1 MASSVAKLHSDRVR
15 ERRWSG
21 KGVTLGEVLSHLS
34 ELHHDISH
42 TEAEDQ
48 GHPHPRNSVM
58 NLVVCVGSQARA
70 EETQEVVERMAAS
83 HPLRAVVI
91 RRAGEKD
98 RPNLDAEIVTE
109 AHQLVRG
116 ETIQREQI
124 YLAVS
129 GPAADHLASFVE
141 PLLAADVP
149 TYLWWAGT
157 PPLGER
163 GLRNALAICDV
174 LIVDSAGFEKPATAF
189 LEFAGL
195 ADRLGGRIG
204 FADLHWSR
212 QRPWRES
219 LSQFFSPP
227 ERRVLLG
234 GIGRFDIDCAGEGQ
248 AAWVGGSLLTGW
260 IAGAL
265 GWRLL
270 RAAAVTDEHADAIYE
285 APGGALIPVA
295 LRSSGRTTL
304 PRGTATRLRLEAE
317 SGGLRCLNT
326 IELHPERDDHAHM
339 TIELAGQPAI
349 RQRLALPPQDESE
362 LLVQALAVARRDRV
376 FMRSLSAA
384 AELQDGLR

>member
-1 MASSVAKLHSDRVR
+1 MASSLAKLHRNRVR
-15 ERRWSG
+15 ELSWSG
-21 KGVTLGEVLSHLS
+21 KRVRLSDVLSHLA
-34 ELHHDISH
+34 ELHRDISQS
-42 TEAEDQ
+42 EAEDQ
-48 GHPHPRNSVM
+48 AHPHPRNSVM

-70 EETQEVVERMAAS
+70 EETQGVVERMAAS

-91 RRAGEKD
+91 RRSGEKE
-98 RPNLDAEIVTE
+98 RPTLDAEIVTE

-116 ETIQREQI
+116 QTIQREQI
-124 YLAVS
+124 SLTVS
-129 GPAADHLASFVE
+129 GPAEDHLASFVE
-141 PLLAADVP
+141 PLLVADVP

-163 GLRNALAICDV
+163 GLRNALVICDV
-174 LIVDSAGFEKPATAF
+174 LIVDSAGFERPVPAF

-195 ADRLGGRIG
+195 ADRLGRRIG

-227 ERRVLLG
+227 ERRPLLAG
-234 GIGRFDIDCAGEGQ
+234 VRHFDIDCAGEGQ

-270 RAAAVTDEHADAIYE
+270 RAAAVTDAHADAIFE
-285 APGGALIPVA
+285 APGGNLVQVA
-295 LRSSGRTTL
+295 LRSAGRTTL
-304 PRGTATRLRLEAE
+304 ARGTATRLTLAAE
-317 SGGLRCLNT
+317 TGELQCLNT
-326 IELHPERDDHAHM
+326 IELHPDRDDHAHM
-339 TIELAGQPAI
+339 TIELAGQRPI
-349 RQRLALPPQDESE
+349 RQRLAMPPQDESE

-376 FMRSLSAA
+376 YMRSLSAA
-384 AELQDGLR
+384 AELLDAL